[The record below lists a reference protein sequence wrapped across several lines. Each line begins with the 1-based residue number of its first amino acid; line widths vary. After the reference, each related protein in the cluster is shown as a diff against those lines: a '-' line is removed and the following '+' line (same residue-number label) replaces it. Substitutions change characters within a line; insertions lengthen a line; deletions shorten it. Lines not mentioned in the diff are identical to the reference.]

1 MFSVRMDN
9 SGRVKIERGVT
20 LLNVTLVGIEDPISM
35 EAWFELLSGDCK
47 DISSKKGIFV
57 SSNITCRLMIT
68 RSLARSR

>member
-9 SGRVKIERGVT
+9 SVRVKIERGVT

-35 EAWFELLSGDCK
+35 EAWSGDCK